1 MFTKHKI
8 LAALLAGL
16 VTTSVNADTLYT
28 DGGIDGNTNA
38 LTLGAG
44 QIVADSF
51 TLSANSL
58 VTGISNFVTW
68 DAFSQ
73 DVTNVDW
80 AITSTAGGV
89 VLASGTQTAVTASDV
104 FTNSQGYVIDDN
116 SFQIPSL
123 SLAAGNYWLQL
134 TNATTTSGQYAFWDI
149 NSATLPGN
157 SLSWTNLTGECSP
170 LCSSP
175 FQITGTAVTAVPLPP
190 SLLMLLSGL
199 GVTGLFARRNKRA

>member
-1 MFTKHKI
+1 M
-8 LAALLAGL
+8 LR
-16 VTTSVNADTLYT
+16 N
-28 DGGIDGNTNA
+28 
-38 LTLGAG
+38 G

-80 AITSTAGGV
+80 AITSTAGCV

-157 SLSWTNLTGECSP
+157 SLSWTNLTGEIS
-170 LCSSP
+170 
-175 FQITGTAVTAVPLPP
+175 
-190 SLLMLLSGL
+190 
-199 GVTGLFARRNKRA
+199 